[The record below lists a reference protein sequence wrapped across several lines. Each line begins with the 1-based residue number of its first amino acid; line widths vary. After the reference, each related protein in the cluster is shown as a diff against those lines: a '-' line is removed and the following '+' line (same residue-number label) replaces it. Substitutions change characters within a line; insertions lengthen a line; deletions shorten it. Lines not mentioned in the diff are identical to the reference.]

1 LKSTPVLLK
10 STPVLL
16 KSTDVLLKNADK
28 FHDNAYGFALLYM
41 RFRKNDEKKFY
52 RYVLYFE
59 KKDITLHSNLYC
71 CLTNLILKIMGRNTQ
86 SQEIT
91 NTGIM
96 VNGIKSH
103 QETLAQRKI
112 DNVFADELQ
121 RKVDACINLNV
132 EQETLKAKLKAKTE
146 EFDNAFADMQKQSA
160 EARKVIKLDIPQSS
174 WREFGIEDKR

>member
-1 LKSTPVLLK
+1 
-10 STPVLL
+10 
-16 KSTDVLLKNADK
+16 
-28 FHDNAYGFALLYM
+28 
-41 RFRKNDEKKFY
+41 
-52 RYVLYFE
+52 
-59 KKDITLHSNLYC
+59 
-71 CLTNLILKIMGRNTQ
+71 MGRKTQ

-121 RKVDACINLNV
+121 GKVDTCIALNV

-146 EFDNAFADMQKQSA
+146 EFDNAFADMQKKAA

-174 WREFGIEDKR
+174 WREFGIDDKR